1 MIIKLELE
9 PIQNNKKEYKEEEEK
24 KEELQA
30 RNKIIFL
37 HLIYLIE
44 ILYVFIIIIIKISI
58 INNYCYNRSRTS
70 NCFFTSI
77 CLDDFNLFIFK
88 LVLLGEAID
97 PGALYPSEIAILI
110 DSGYGLI
117 SIK

>member
-44 ILYVFIIIIIKISI
+44 ILYVFI
-58 INNYCYNRSRTS
+58 
-70 NCFFTSI
+70 
-77 CLDDFNLFIFK
+77 
-88 LVLLGEAID
+88 
-97 PGALYPSEIAILI
+97 
-110 DSGYGLI
+110 
-117 SIK
+117 

>member
-58 INNYCYNRSRTS
+58 INNY
-70 NCFFTSI
+70 
-77 CLDDFNLFIFK
+77 K
-88 LVLLGEAID
+88 LKTRRRV
-97 PGALYPSEIAILI
+97 
-110 DSGYGLI
+110 
-117 SIK
+117 IKTTTIKKRINEKEMNEMKD